1 MSERPFLLD
10 TCIIL
15 IWTRGGERAEQLRD
29 KYGAALFDHSALV
42 SIVSHAEILV
52 LARRN
57 EWGSKRLVRLQELLD
72 SFVTIDL
79 LPEVVSSYVE
89 VEMYSSKV
97 EGGARNM
104 GKNDVWIAA
113 SAKAANAR
121 LLTSDKDFAHFTP
134 DFLHVE
140 QF

>member
-29 KYGAALFDHSALV
+29 KYGAALFDHSALI

>member
-1 MSERPFLLD
+1 MSDRPFLLD
-10 TCIIL
+10 TRIIL

-42 SIVSHAEILV
+42 SIVSHAEILL

-57 EWGSKRLVRLQELLD
+57 EWGPKRLAQLQELLD

>member
-57 EWGSKRLVRLQELLD
+57 EWGPKRLAQLQELLD